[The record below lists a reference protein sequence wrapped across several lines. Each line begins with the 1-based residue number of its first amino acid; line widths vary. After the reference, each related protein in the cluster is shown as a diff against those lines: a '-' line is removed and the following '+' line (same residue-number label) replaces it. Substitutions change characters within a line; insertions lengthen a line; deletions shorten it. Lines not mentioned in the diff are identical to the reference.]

1 MDKIPAALQCQI
13 DMVNALDRTDD
24 FKSKCIVTLIKDYL
38 LECQLKAHGRP
49 QSIAKL
55 WDIIN
60 TKSNVELLK
69 EINSFGV
76 QPSTPWPQIQT
87 PSDTLKYVPYESP
100 NDKPIGPGNTK
111 IKRDG
116 SDWKPF
122 YVTFCF
128 CAAFVL
134 CGAVGLTLG
143 AIFGS
148 SL

>member
-1 MDKIPAALQCQI
+1 MDKIPELHKIDYIKYLESVI
-13 DMVNALDRTDD
+13 DMSD
-24 FKSKCIVTLIKDYL
+24 
-38 LECQLKAHGRP
+38 KA
-49 QSIAKL
+49 
-55 WDIIN
+55 
-60 TKSNVELLK
+60 LK
-69 EINSFGV
+69 EINSIGV
-76 QPSTPWPQIQT
+76 QPSTPWPQNQT